1 MINYAINWV
10 RILTSSK
17 LHCLV
22 FFFFLSVASFVSIM
36 TPCCFSSVIL
46 GKSHYVLFNLVSAM
60 QPRMLVTFDTDLRPL
75 PVSVRVGQVR
85 LINRLSNEEDY
96 GF

>member
-1 MINYAINWV
+1 
-10 RILTSSK
+10 
-17 LHCLV
+17 
-22 FFFFLSVASFVSIM
+22 M
-36 TPCCFSSVIL
+36 TPCYFSSVIL

-96 GF
+96 